1 MNFKK
6 KKDLRVKKN
15 KKIVLPIKK
24 NPIKGKNEMNE
35 PVQIYDEIIS
45 QIYFIRGRKV
55 MLDSDLARIYG
66 VETRILNQAV
76 KRNINRFPADF
87 MFQLKNEE
95 LSNLMSQIVISS
107 WGGRRKMPFVF
118 TEHGALMLASVLNSS
133 TAIDA
138 SIYVVRAFVK
148 LRELLTIHKELADR
162 IDDLER
168 RTFEK
173 LDEHA
178 DQLLLVFQALRELVT
193 PKQEPIAPVGFKI
206 GEKKSGN
213 PGMKS
218 IRHS

>member
-6 KKDLRVKKN
+6 KKGFESEKN

-87 MFQLKNEE
+87 MFQLTNEE

-193 PKQEPIAPVGFKI
+193 PKQEPMAPVGFKI

-213 PGMKS
+213 RGMKS